1 MPETRRPRVGILI
14 SGRGSNMVALVTAM
28 RDGSVPAEPAVV
40 ISNVPG
46 AAGLVTA
53 AGWGIATAV
62 VDHTAIKP
70 REAHERA
77 VLAILNGHRVDIVC
91 LAGYMR
97 RLSPLLVEAFRG
109 RILNVHPALLPS
121 FPGLD
126 AQKAALDYGVKVA
139 GCTVHLVDD
148 EVDHGPIVLQATVTV
163 EDGDTVE
170 TLSARILEQE
180 HAIYPQALALLAS
193 GRLEIDGRRVRVR
206 R

>member
-1 MPETRRPRVGILI
+1 
-14 SGRGSNMVALVTAM
+14 MVALVNAM
-28 RDGSVPAEPAVV
+28 REGRVPAEPVVV
-40 ISNVPG
+40 ISNVPA
-46 AAGLVTA
+46 AAGLATA
-53 AGWGIATAV
+53 QGQGIATAV

-70 REAHERA
+70 RQAHERA
-77 VLAILNGHRVDIVC
+77 VIEILNAHRVDIVC

-97 RLSPLLVEAFRG
+97 RLSPLLVGAFHG
-109 RILNVHPALLPS
+109 RILNVHPGLLPA

-126 AQKAALDYGVKVA
+126 AQKAALDYGVKLA

-148 EVDHGPIVLQATVTV
+148 EVDHGPIVLQATVPV
-163 EDGDTVE
+163 ADGDTVE
-170 TLSARILEQE
+170 PMSARILEQE

>member
-14 SGRGSNMVALVTAM
+14 SGRGSNMVALVDAM
-28 RDGSVPAEPAVV
+28 REGRVPADPVVV

-46 AAGLVTA
+46 ATGLAMA
-53 AGWGIATAV
+53 AGWGIATEV
-62 VDHTAIKP
+62 VDHTGIKP
-70 REAHERA
+70 RQAHERA
-77 VLAILNGHRVDIVC
+77 VLEALSKYGVDIVC

-109 RILNVHPALLPS
+109 RILNVHPALLPA

-126 AQKAALDYGVKVA
+126 AQKAALLYGVKVA

-148 EVDHGPIVLQATVTV
+148 EVDHGPIVLQATVPV

-170 TLSARILEQE
+170 TLSVRILEQE

-193 GRLEIDGRRVRVR
+193 GRLEMDGRRVRVR